1 MQTHNI
7 NFIHKKRDRLNDEHN
22 TITITHNNNNN
33 NTSTITKDI
42 ELTLN
47 ENESSPLNEYNLLKS
62 NNDYWCKIKSEKIN
76 DILLHKKTFQYGN
89 YTKFYYKRYLD
100 ALSSYDTKLN
110 AFHINWFKNKRVL
123 DIGCNI
129 GTLTLLIAQA
139 FEPSYIEGI
148 DIDYRLIK
156 IAIKST
162 NKIITDNNIYTSLL
176 NKQNLSHSNN
186 SNSNDI
192 TKDIITKMKS
202 LPKSF
207 QLNLKSQNILLNSI
221 AYPHKINNNEIS
233 KLNIKKDKIF
243 FKQQNYVNTLIEHNT
258 LNKFDTIICLDTSK
272 WIHLN
277 YGDIGM
283 KVFFANV
290 YNQLHHNG
298 LFIFEPHLYET
309 YKKEVKLS
317 KDIEMV
323 YKGISFLPNQFVDY
337 LINVYG
343 MTLIK
348 TVLTPSNSKKIYYK
362 TIYILQK
369 N

>member
-22 TITITHNNNNN
+22 TITITHNNN
-33 NTSTITKDI
+33 TTIPKDI
-42 ELTLN
+42 ELSLN
-47 ENESSPLNEYNLLKS
+47 ETESSPLNEYNLLKS
-62 NNDYWCKIKSEKIN
+62 NSDYWCKIKTEKAN
-76 DILLHKKTFQYGN
+76 DMLLHKKTFQYGN

-162 NKIITDNNIYTSLL
+162 NKIITDNNIYNSLL
-176 NKQNLSHSNN
+176 NKQTTSNTHL
-186 SNSNDI
+186 NSNDI
-192 TKDIITKMKS
+192 TRDIITKMKS

-243 FKQQNYVNTLIEHNT
+243 FKQQNYVNCLIEQNT
-258 LNKFDTIICLDTSK
+258 LNKFDTIVCLDTSK

-277 YGDIGM
+277 YGDVGM
-283 KVFFANV
+283 KVLFANV
-290 YNQLHHNG
+290 YNQLNQNG

-317 KDIEMV
+317 KDMEMV

-337 LINVYG
+337 LIKVYR
-343 MTLIK
+343 MALIK
-348 TVLTPSNSKKIYYK
+348 TVLTPSNSKKVYYK